1 MKIVDRTPYFNEQG
15 KIGIFDKLKAMITFG
30 PDWLPEVEAQKSI
43 IVVLEKILDR
53 NYTLLRNV
61 TLPDLEISIP
71 GILVGPPGVY
81 VLYVTHIKGTYQAKG
96 DSWGVYTANNF
107 KPAEINL
114 MTRTAQMGRALD
126 VFLQRQGFEGMAN
139 IEPILLCAE
148 PTLHVDSQRP
158 VVRVV
163 MRDALERF
171 AASITQARAV
181 LTLESVRNIT
191 ERVLN
196 PRSKD
201 HQEEQA
207 PAPSQSTARATEAG
221 GTESGASVP
230 AFSVTESD
238 SSPDS
243 EFETWT
249 ADRFGFNVPDDG
261 QGESSDGQA
270 GVAPGEAALIGEGS
284 FGEETDASVSFD
296 DLFESIEAAESP
308 QQKSPGI
315 FSRSQR
321 RVRFSRRQWIL
332 LVVIFIFECISLA
345 IFAYL
350 ITIYL

>member
-1 MKIVDRTPYFNEQG
+1 MKIVDHTPYFNEQG
-15 KIGIFDKLKAMITFG
+15 EIGIFDKLKAMITFG

-43 IVVLEKILDR
+43 IAVLEKILDR

-181 LTLESVRNIT
+181 LTPESVRNIT

-207 PAPSQSTARATEAG
+207 PAPSQPAAAAPQAG
-221 GTESGASVP
+221 ATESGASVP
-230 AFSVTESD
+230 AFSITESD

-243 EFETWT
+243 EFEAWT
-249 ADRFGFNVPDDG
+249 TDRFGFNVQDD
-261 QGESSDGQA
+261 DQA
-270 GVAPGEAALIGEGS
+270 GVAPGEAALIGEGP